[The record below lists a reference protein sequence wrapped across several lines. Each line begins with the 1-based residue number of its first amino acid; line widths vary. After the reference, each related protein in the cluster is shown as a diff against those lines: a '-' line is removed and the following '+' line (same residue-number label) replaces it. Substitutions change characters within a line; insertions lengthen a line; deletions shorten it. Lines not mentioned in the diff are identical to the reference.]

1 MRFTMEETEKIN
13 YHDPNTI
20 VYWNPRHQSYTIE
33 PLEEESIQTTYQ
45 AAIEAMKERAAL
57 QE

>member
-1 MRFTMEETEKIN
+1 MEETEKIN
-13 YHDPNTI
+13 YHDPDTI
-20 VYWNPRHQSYTIE
+20 VYWNPRRKSYTLK
-33 PLEEESIQTTYQ
+33 PLEEESVQTTYK

>member
-1 MRFTMEETEKIN
+1 MEETERIN

-20 VYWNPRHQSYTIE
+20 VYWNPRHRSYTIE
-33 PLEEESIQTTYQ
+33 PLEKESVQTTYQ
-45 AAIEAMKERAAL
+45 EAIEAMKERAAL

>member
-1 MRFTMEETEKIN
+1 MEETEKIN
-13 YHDPNTI
+13 YHEPNTI
-20 VYWNPRHQSYTIE
+20 VYWNPRHKSYTIE
-33 PLEEESIQTTYQ
+33 PLEEESVQMTYQ